1 MKPSFTSGPLKRIQ
15 PGRDRSRAPHRVLES
30 HFLSYLPYD
39 ARMRLL
45 LVEDDARIARFVA
58 KGLREQTYAVDVSA
72 TCDDALYQA
81 AINTYDLVILDVMI
95 PGGDGFSVCRELRKS
110 GQRMPILMLTARDAV
125 EDRISGLDS
134 GADDYLTKPFEFR
147 ELLARLRA
155 LLRRSGELRPAKITV
170 ADLVLDTAAQ
180 SVSRGGQT
188 VPLTAK
194 EYALLEFLAR
204 NAGRVVGR
212 AEIAEH
218 VWDETFDPFSNLI
231 EVYINRVRRKID
243 ADSAKPL
250 LQTRRGAGYLLGSAA
265 DLPSSDGAEDGAS
278 SRTRLKSNPPT
289 RKSHA

>member
-1 MKPSFTSGPLKRIQ
+1 
-15 PGRDRSRAPHRVLES
+15 
-30 HFLSYLPYD
+30 
-39 ARMRLL
+39 MRLL

-58 KGLREQTYAVDVSA
+58 KGLREQAYAVDVAA
-72 TCDDALYQA
+72 TGDDALYQA

-95 PGGDGFSVCRELRKS
+95 PGLDGFSVCRELRKS
-110 GQRMPILMLTARDAV
+110 GQRVPILMLTARDAV

-170 ADLVLDTAAQ
+170 ADLVLDTAEQ
-180 SVSRGGQT
+180 SVSRNGKA
-188 VPLTAK
+188 VALTAK

-231 EVYINRVRRKID
+231 ERKID
-243 ADSAKPL
+243 AESSKPL
-250 LQTRRGAGYLLGSAA
+250 LHTRRGSGYLLGSAA
-265 DLPSSDGAEDGAS
+265 DLPASDGEDAAS
-278 SRTRLKSNPPT
+278 SRARSKTNSPV
-289 RKSHA
+289 RKNHA

>member
-1 MKPSFTSGPLKRIQ
+1 
-15 PGRDRSRAPHRVLES
+15 
-30 HFLSYLPYD
+30 
-39 ARMRLL
+39 MRLL

-58 KGLREQTYAVDVSA
+58 KGLREQAYAVDVSA
-72 TCDDALYQA
+72 TGDDALYQA

-95 PGGDGFSVCRELRKS
+95 PGRDGFAVCRELRKS

-125 EDRISGLDS
+125 EDRINGLDS

-155 LLRRSGELRPAKITV
+155 LLRRSGELRPAKIAV

-180 SVSRGGQT
+180 SVSRNGQT

-243 ADSAKPL
+243 ADSPKPL
-250 LQTRRGAGYLLGSAA
+250 LHTRRGAGYLLGSAG
-265 DLPSSDGAEDGAS
+265 DLPASDGAEDAVSARTRSKAS
-278 SRTRLKSNPPT
+278 SPI